1 MSFIHKLGGFITSRK
16 LWINIGLILFAWVLI
31 IWGSLKYFDSYTN
44 HGQEIQVPVL
54 LGNNL
59 DDVPQLLTGL
69 ELRYEVID
77 SIYDPSLLEGT
88 VVYQS
93 PMPTDS
99 TGMGVKEGRVI
110 KVRVS
115 KQTRL
120 VDLPIVVSKSRRF
133 AETVLMTKG
142 LRTKTT
148 FVPSNEDQGSVIEQ
162 RYRGK
167 AVTKGMKI
175 PINSIIELVVGQKT
189 GAEFAYVPDLS
200 GLTIKEAEERL
211 RGAGGLRLFAIY
223 NDCASNQDSLMARIM
238 NQTPVTGDSSKV
250 PYGSTITVFA
260 SPTLQAD

>member
-120 VDLPIVVSKSRRF
+120 VEARRQDYSPKVR
-133 AETVLMTKG
+133 VL
-142 LRTKTT
+142 
-148 FVPSNEDQGSVIEQ
+148 E
-162 RYRGK
+162 
-167 AVTKGMKI
+167 
-175 PINSIIELVVGQKT
+175 
-189 GAEFAYVPDLS
+189 
-200 GLTIKEAEERL
+200 
-211 RGAGGLRLFAIY
+211 
-223 NDCASNQDSLMARIM
+223 SLGRDWYSYQ
-238 NQTPVTGDSSKV
+238 NT
-250 PYGSTITVFA
+250 
-260 SPTLQAD
+260 